1 MQSRSKILI
10 LLFTVTLA
18 LGTLTL
24 LHSSNDT
31 NAVFRFRSFFSNR
44 TLDNLKA
51 NLTSITDVTSLWY
64 GGISLFAIIMIV
76 LVFRAARH
84 NGSQRPRERLIE
96 LKPARTLPGA
106 ALQEGYARHAKDPAS
121 QSLEVNAR
129 RIYALENQL
138 REKEELLQSRDG
150 ELKSLR
156 SQVTTLTDPP
166 SEMVSGKT
174 EVESMVR
181 EELKRM
187 TELLEAKDATI
198 TELENSL
205 SGKQQLLQNRSREL
219 DGLKS
224 KADVLTEQLTDFRLA
239 KERAEN
245 VLQQEL
251 KKTKVLQAKDSIIT
265 GLENNLTVTQ
275 ELLQSRSQ
283 ELDALKSKVNTLTDQ
298 LTDLRL
304 AKERAENVLQQDLKK
319 IKALQAKDS
328 IVTELENSSSG
339 RVHALESALSEKQEL
354 LQARN
359 GELKTARSKVNTMR
373 ERLAALG
380 SAKKQTENVLQQQLK
395 KKTELLQAKDAAM
408 KELQESLS
416 TRVHAL
422 EGQLKE
428 TEKLLEDRDAE
439 LEALGSE
446 TNSLTETRSARKRA
460 QSLLLQ
466 ELQNRTEL
474 LQAKDAVVKEL
485 QERLNATVHALE
497 SARSELETPMKQRD
511 AELPDQL
518 TKNGPAKEQAEGL
531 LRPDR
536 KGMNSKLLELGA
548 AKARTALSLQ
558 AEKAK
563 RASEANDSEMKEPG
577 DQSVLLAE
585 KDKVLESDDGRS
597 EELNTDATKRDRN

>member
-1 MQSRSKILI
+1 LSESCDMQSRYKILI

-31 NAVFRFRSFFSNR
+31 DAVFRFRSLFSNR

-76 LVFRAARH
+76 LVFRAAH
-84 NGSQRPRERLIE
+84 HDGSRRPRERLIE

-106 ALQEGYARHAKDPAS
+106 ALQEGHARHAKDPAS

-150 ELKSLR
+150 ELKALR

-166 SEMVSGKT
+166 SEMVSAKT

-187 TELLEAKDATI
+187 TELLEAKDSTI

-205 SGKQQLLQNRSREL
+205 SGKQQLLQNRSKEL

-265 GLENNLTVTQ
+265 GLENNLIVTQ

-304 AKERAENVLQQDLKK
+304 AKERAENVLQQELKK

-339 RVHALESALSEKQEL
+339 RVHALESELSEKQEL

-380 SAKKQTENVLQQQLK
+380 TAKKQTENVLQQQLK
-395 KKTELLQAKDAAM
+395 KKTELLQSKDAAM
-408 KELQESLS
+408 KDLQESLN
-416 TRVHAL
+416 TRIHAL
-422 EGQLKE
+422 EGQVKE
-428 TEKLLEDRDAE
+428 KEKLLQERDAE
-439 LEALGSE
+439 FALVSEA
-446 TNSLTETRSARKRA
+446 NSLTESGSARDRA
-460 QSLLLQ
+460 KSLLLQ
-466 ELQNRTEL
+466 ELQSRTEL

-497 SARSELETPMKQRD
+497 NARSELETLMKQRD
-511 AELPDQL
+511 AELP
-518 TKNGPAKEQAEGL
+518 AKEQAERL

-548 AKARTALSLQ
+548 AKARAAASLQ
-558 AEKAK
+558 AEEAK
-563 RASEANDSEMKEPG
+563 RASESNDE
-577 DQSVLLAE
+577 SVSLTD
-585 KDKVLESDDGRS
+585 KDEVLETDDGQS
-597 EELNTDATKRDRN
+597 EGLNTEQTKKERN